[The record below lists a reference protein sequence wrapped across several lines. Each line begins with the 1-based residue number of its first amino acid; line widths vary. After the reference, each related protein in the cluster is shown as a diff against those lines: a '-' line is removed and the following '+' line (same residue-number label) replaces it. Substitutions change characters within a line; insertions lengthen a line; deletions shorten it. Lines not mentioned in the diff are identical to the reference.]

1 MNTAGRSIQQGQGQ
15 TPFTF
20 IVVVA
25 AVLVASISI
34 LISGTVVGRRYI
46 AVGANPLA
54 AQSSGVKVLR
64 YQIGAYVV
72 AAACYVIAGVL
83 LAGFV
88 GYASSTAGS
97 DNLLPSIAA
106 VVVGGTPF
114 TGSRGSV
121 VASGVLALG
130 AGPAQQLLVQAVAIV
145 AATSISAC
153 SVQTVTFETEA
164 PNEREIVKGQP
175 I

>member
-54 AQSSGVKVLR
+54 AQSSGVKVMR

-72 AAACYVIAGVL
+72 AAACYAIAGVL

-88 GYASSTAGS
+88 GYASKR
-97 DNLLPSIAA
+97 
-106 VVVGGTPF
+106 
-114 TGSRGSV
+114 SR
-121 VASGVLALG
+121 
-130 AGPAQQLLVQAVAIV
+130 Q
-145 AATSISAC
+145 
-153 SVQTVTFETEA
+153 
-164 PNEREIVKGQP
+164 
-175 I
+175 